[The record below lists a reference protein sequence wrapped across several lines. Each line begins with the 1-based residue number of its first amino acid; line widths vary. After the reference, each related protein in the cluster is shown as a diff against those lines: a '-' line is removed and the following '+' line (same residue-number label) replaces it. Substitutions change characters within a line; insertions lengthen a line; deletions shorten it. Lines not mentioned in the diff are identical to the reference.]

1 MEATTVIRRPLLSE
15 KATASNEAAN
25 QYVFEIDRR
34 ATKTDVKN
42 AIQAIDKVRVLA
54 VQTQN
59 RRGRDRIYKFGL
71 VPAKV
76 TKRAIVR
83 IHPEDKIELF

>member
-1 MEATTVIRRPLLSE
+1 MPQQQDGREGAESGNGAEEHPHLG
-15 KATASNEAAN
+15 
-25 QYVFEIDRR
+25 DR
-34 ATKTDVKN
+34 
-42 AIQAIDKVRVLA
+42 A
-54 VQTQN
+54 V
-59 RRGRDRIYKFGL
+59 GL